1 MTRVNLIKY
10 GFVRWPERDF
20 SDDGSRFTCFK
31 AGKNV
36 EVTKLV
42 ADGQAYLSCDSS
54 VGKGTLPYDTYKTLP
69 HYNDATWKYNGVSVK
84 DLTDEDLK
92 NFYDACVAYEQ
103 EYEAAE
109 ASIKYPTLDEIRQK
123 ALRITAKRSI
133 ELDCIELWLKD
144 HCLEAIAKFTT
155 YEWKQVQEYTRNL
168 IGDAKRYHPDIYP
181 QTIFGKQGS
190 FDFVKPEYDMK
201 DSFYYTYIKEI
212 FEKYNLI

>member
-10 GFVRWPERDF
+10 GFVRWPEEDF
-20 SDDGSRFTCFK
+20 SDDGNRFRGYR
-31 AGKNV
+31 AGKKV
-36 EVTKLV
+36 RVSKLV
-42 ADGQAYLSCDSS
+42 ADGDVYLSIDSS
-54 VGKGTLPYDTYKTLP
+54 VGKGTLPYGIYKTLP
-69 HYNDATWKYNGVSVK
+69 HYNDALWKYNGVSAK

-92 NFYDACVAYEQ
+92 NFYDACIAYEQ

-109 ASIKYPTLDEIRQK
+109 AKIVYPTLEEIRQK

-144 HCLEAIAKFTT
+144 HCLEAIEKFSPH
-155 YEWKQVQEYTRNL
+155 EWKQVQEYTRNL
-168 IGDAKRYHPDIYP
+168 IGDANRYHPDTYP

-212 FEKYNLI
+212 FEKYSMI